1 MHTDF
6 ITINAHS
13 SIRIDAGPGAVCY
26 VDPYLLEDAPH
37 DADLVLVTHS
47 HHDHYSPE
55 DIARVACER
64 TRFVAPRGMERELP
78 DALFVSPGETVC
90 PLPSLSIEAGP
101 AYNKLKPFHPRK
113 NGWVGYVIT
122 THDGVVVYVAG
133 DTDDILENRSIAC
146 DIALV
151 PVGGTYTM
159 TASEA
164 AKFVNELQPKVAIP
178 EHYGSVVGSEDDG
191 AAFAARVDPS
201 IEVVFKL

>member
-90 PLPSLSIEAGP
+90 PLPSLSIEAVP
-101 AYNKLKPFHPRK
+101 AYNKLKPFAALFDYIVNIRVLQRSHLVAFHEK
-113 NGWVGYVIT
+113 VFCLCGY
-122 THDGVVVYVAG
+122 
-133 DTDDILENRSIAC
+133 ILGIYSFEQ
-146 DIALV
+146 
-151 PVGGTYTM
+151 
-159 TASEA
+159 
-164 AKFVNELQPKVAIP
+164 F
-178 EHYGSVVGSEDDG
+178 
-191 AAFAARVDPS
+191 
-201 IEVVFKL
+201 